1 MNNLASLRQQLWDR
15 SFLKRVLK
23 GEGPQ
28 TKPLR
33 LDRRRIF
40 ILPTRQGMFF
50 GVLLLLML
58 LGAINY
64 NNSLAYLL
72 TFLLGSV
79 AIVSIL
85 HTYRNLA
92 GLTFRAGNTHPVFAG
107 ETAGFDIYIDHSG
120 HDVRH
125 AVWLRA
131 NKQFPVVT
139 DVVPQHTAT
148 VTVPLPSARRGV
160 LELGRVT
167 IDTRY
172 PLGLFRAWAYVDPAM
187 HTLVYPKPVTRAS
200 LPPLS
205 PRSISDQG
213 DQGRGADDFVGF
225 RSYHPGDSL
234 RHVHWKAVAHGQ
246 GMVTKQFGGDR
257 VEELWLDWATT
268 SGDVEVRL
276 SMLCRWVLDA
286 EAHQQTYALRLPGVN
301 IHPGRGEQHRDRC
314 LQALAVFDA

>member
-1 MNNLASLRQQLWDR
+1 MSMASLRQQLWDR
-15 SFLKRVLK
+15 SFLKRVLR

-28 TKPLR
+28 SKPVR
-33 LDRRRIF
+33 LDQRRIF
-40 ILPTRQGMFF
+40 ILPTRQGLSFA
-50 GVLLLLML
+50 VLLLLML

-92 GLTFRAGNTHPVFAG
+92 GLTFRAGASHPVFAG
-107 ETAGFDIYIDHSG
+107 DNAGFDIHIDHPAN
-120 HDVRH
+120 DVRH

-131 NKQFPVVT
+131 NKQHPVVT
-139 DVVPQHTAT
+139 DVSPQHTAT
-148 VTVPLPSARRGV
+148 VSVPLPSTRRGV
-160 LELGRVT
+160 LPLGRVT

-187 HTLVYPKPVTRAS
+187 HTLVYPRPATRAA

-205 PRSISDQG
+205 PRSLSDQG

-234 RHVHWKAVAHGQ
+234 RHVHWKAVARGQ

-257 VEELWLDWATT
+257 VEELWLDWDTAN
-268 SGDVEVRL
+268 GDVENRL
-276 SMLCRWVLDA
+276 SILCRWILDA
-286 EAHQQTYALRLPGVN
+286 EASQQTYALRLPGVN
-301 IHPGRGEQHRDRC
+301 IQPGRGEQHRNRC
-314 LQALAVFDA
+314 LEALALFDA